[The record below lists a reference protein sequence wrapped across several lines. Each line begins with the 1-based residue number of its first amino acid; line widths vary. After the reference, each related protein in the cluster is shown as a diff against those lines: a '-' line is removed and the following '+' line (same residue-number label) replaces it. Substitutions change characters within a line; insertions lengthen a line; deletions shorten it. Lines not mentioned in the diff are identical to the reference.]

1 MLGYWTAGLQDR
13 RTARPQDCKTAG
25 RSEATDLQTSDLQTL
40 TTMKT
45 RIPILPALFLA
56 MLIAVPLHSQ
66 VRLPRLISDGMV
78 LQRDASVKIW
88 GWAAPGEDVT
98 VGFAGKEYST
108 KADTSGV
115 WMVKLAPLQ
124 AGGPH
129 TMKIQASNS
138 LTVSDILM
146 GDVWLCSGQSNME
159 LPVRRVRPLY
169 EAEIAASEN
178 KFIRSFTVPKVFS
191 FKEPLRDLSA
201 GSWIAANPETVLD
214 FSAAAWFFA
223 VHLYETYGVPI
234 GTLTSAFGGSPA
246 EAWISE
252 ESLKEFPVHYNELQK
267 CKSDSLMR
275 AITSGDQ
282 KRMQEWYSQLNKADE
297 GYMTHGVK
305 WHDPAL
311 STDDWKTMTVPGY
324 WSATELKGLN
334 GVVWFRKEIIVPAS
348 VAGQPGALNLGRI
361 VDADSAFLNGTF
373 IGTVSYQYPPRRYTI
388 PAGLL
393 KEGSNILIVRVI
405 SNIGDAGFVPEKPY
419 DLSAGDFQTSLEG
432 EWKYKVGAVMPPL
445 RGQTFFGYKPAG
457 LYNAMLAP
465 VLNYGT
471 KGILWYQGESNAG
484 RPDEYRILLPALI
497 KDWRK
502 NLGQGDIPFILVQ
515 LPNFMEAKETP
526 SESGWAMFREA
537 QTEALKLQA
546 TGMAVAIDIGEWN
559 DIHPLNK
566 KDVGTRMALVAR
578 KVAYGENDLV
588 SSGPTFKQMTVKGRK
603 IILSFDNIG
612 SGLIVNGGGK
622 LKQFAIAGADMK
634 FVWAE
639 ARISGDKVIVKGR
652 KIRHPNA
659 VRYAWADNPEGAN
672 LFNRE
677 GLPAAPFRTDR

>member
-1 MLGYWTAGLQDR
+1 MNNRLLL
-13 RTARPQDCKTAG
+13 C
-25 RSEATDLQTSDLQTL
+25 LL
-40 TTMKT
+40 
-45 RIPILPALFLA
+45 AL
-56 MLIAVPLHSQ
+56 AVSCSLSSQ
-66 VRLPRLISDGMV
+66 VRLPKLLSDGMV

-88 GWAAPGEDVT
+88 GWAAPGEGVT
-98 VGFAGKEYST
+98 VDFTGKEYFT
-108 KADTSGV
+108 RADASGD
-115 WMVKLAPLQ
+115 WMIMLEPRE

-129 TMKIQASNS
+129 TMQIKASNS
-138 LTVSDILM
+138 ITFSDILI

-169 EAEIAASEN
+169 EAEIAAAEN
-178 KFIRSFTVPKVFS
+178 KFIRSFIVPKVFS
-191 FKEPLRDLSA
+191 FKEPYKDHSD

-223 VHLYETYGVPI
+223 VHLYETYGVPV
-234 GTLTSAFGGSPA
+234 GLLTSAFGGSPA

-252 ESLKEFPVHYNELQK
+252 ESLKEFPVHYNELQN
-267 CKSDSLMR
+267 CKSDSLMK
-275 AITSGDQ
+275 AIVADDQ
-282 KRMQEWYSQLNKADE
+282 KRMQDWYSQLMKADE
-297 GYMTHGVK
+297 GYKTPGVK
-305 WHDPAL
+305 WHDPAM
-311 STDDWKTMTVPGY
+311 STDDWKTMTIPGH

-348 VAGQPGALNLGRI
+348 AAGQPGSINLGRI
-361 VDADSAFLNGTF
+361 VDADSTFLNGTF
-373 IGTVSYQYPPRRYTI
+373 IGTISYQYPPRRYTI

-393 KEGSNILIVRVI
+393 KEGSNVLTVRVI

-419 DLSAGDFQTSLEG
+419 DLSAGDFKTSLEG

-465 VLNYGT
+465 VLNWGI

-484 RPDEYRILLPALI
+484 RPDEYRSLLPALI

-515 LPNFMEAKETP
+515 LPNFMEVKETP

-537 QTEALKLQA
+537 QTEALKLPA

-566 KDVGTRMALVAR
+566 KDVGTRLALVAR

-588 SSGPTFKQMTVKGRK
+588 YSGPSYKAMTVKGRK
-603 IILSFDNIG
+603 IILSFDNTG
-612 SGLIVNGGGK
+612 SGLIVKGGGK

-634 FVWAE
+634 FVWAK
-639 ARISGDKVIVKGR
+639 AMISGDKVIVKGR
-652 KIRHPNA
+652 KIRQPVA

-677 GLPAAPFRTDR
+677 GLPAAPFRTDK